1 METLSTFMNQF
12 LNRKIYYFNEKIE
25 ALKTGFKAFDD
36 QFTGFYRGELTFI
49 AARPGNGLYLVL
61 NNLAINQSVNHAK
74 KVLYFT
80 IDFSGPELSGIIAE
94 QLTGKRLMT
103 GRWEAFSDKSE
114 KKQLKS
120 LPATL
125 ADCPFFIE
133 DQCFNIQSVLSKA
146 KQINALH
153 GLDMIIVDDLTAISK
168 TVDGEFFRERRTA
181 EMLNNLAQSLN
192 LPIVIGV
199 NLTKSN
205 LIRNKDEDSVLLPS
219 LNELNDMSILNYAG
233 KFILLHCPD
242 YYLKGGKQPDH
253 TCQVNVTELT
263 TNRMDTLTFKFDYIK
278 GLLNEMA

>member
-1 METLSTFMNQF
+1 MEILSTYMNQF
-12 LNRKIYYFNEKIE
+12 LNRKIYYFNKKNV

-80 IDFSGPELSGIIAE
+80 IDFSGPELSGLIAE
-94 QLTGKRLMT
+94 QLTGKKLLTR
-103 GRWEAFSDKSE
+103 RWEAFSHKSE

-125 ADCPFFIE
+125 TDCPFFIE
-133 DQCFNIQSVLSKA
+133 DQCFNIQSVLNKA
-146 KQINALH
+146 QQVNAIQ

-168 TVDGEFFRERRTA
+168 TAEGEFFRERRSA
-181 EMLNNLAQSLN
+181 EMLNYVAQSLN
-192 LPIVIGV
+192 LPVVIGV
-199 NLTKSN
+199 NLNKSQ
-205 LIRNKDEDSVLLPS
+205 LIRDKEDDSVLLLS

-233 KFILLHCPD
+233 KFIF
-242 YYLKGGKQPDH
+242 Y
-253 TCQVNVTELT
+253 TFRIT
-263 TNRMDTLTFKFDYIK
+263 TWKVVSNRIIPVRSTSR
-278 GLLNEMA
+278 N

>member
-1 METLSTFMNQF
+1 MEILSTYMNQF
-12 LNRKIYYFNEKIE
+12 LNRKIFYFNKK
-25 ALKTGFKAFDD
+25 ADVLQSGFKAFDEN
-36 QFTGFYRGELTFI
+36 FGGFYRGELTFF

-103 GRWEAFSDKSE
+103 RRWEAFSDKSE

-133 DQCFNIQSVLSKA
+133 DQCFNIQSVFNKV
-146 KQINALH
+146 QQVNAIQ

-168 TVDGEFFRERRTA
+168 TADGEFFRERRTA
-181 EMLNNLAQSLN
+181 EMLNHLAQSLN

-199 NLTKSN
+199 NLTKSQ
-205 LIRNKDEDSVLLPS
+205 LIRNKEDDSVLLPS

-233 KFILLHCPD
+233 KFIFLHSPD
-242 YYLKGGKQPDH
+242 YYLKGGKRPDN
-253 TCQVNVTELT
+253 TCQVIVTELT

-278 GLLNEMA
+278 GLSNEMA

>member
-1 METLSTFMNQF
+1 METLSTQMNHF
-12 LNRKIYYFNEKIE
+12 LKRKVFYFNKKAE
-25 ALKTGFKAFDD
+25 AIQSGFKAFDENLS
-36 QFTGFYRGELTFI
+36 GFYRGELTFI

-61 NNLAINQSVNHAK
+61 NNLAINQSVNYAK

-94 QLTGKRLMT
+94 QLTGKRLT
-103 GRWEAFSDKSE
+103 RRWESFSDKSE

-125 ADCPFFIE
+125 ADCLFFIE
-133 DQCFNIQSVLSKA
+133 DQCFNIQSVLRKA
-146 KQINALH
+146 KQVEALH

-168 TVDGEFFRERRTA
+168 TAEGEFFRERRTA
-181 EMLNNLAQSLN
+181 EMLNDLAQSLN

-205 LIRNKDEDSVLLPS
+205 LIRNKGDDSISLPS

-242 YYLKGGKQPDH
+242 YYLKGGQQPDH
-253 TCQVNVTELT
+253 TCQVIVTELT